1 MMSYY
6 AELIVLALSL
16 TILGA
21 VEAHAV
27 GETTTVTVCTGKVDP
42 SKPGPQC

>member
-1 MMSYY
+1 MACVSYVVKVS
-6 AELIVLALSL
+6 LLALALVLPQLSY
-16 TILGA
+16 
-21 VEAHAV
+21 AV